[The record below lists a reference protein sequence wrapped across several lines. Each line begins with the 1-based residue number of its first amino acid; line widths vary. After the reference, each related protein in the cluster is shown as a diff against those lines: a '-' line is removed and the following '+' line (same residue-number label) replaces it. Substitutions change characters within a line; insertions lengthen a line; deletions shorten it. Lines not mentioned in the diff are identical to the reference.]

1 VRDYAQ
7 IKRIVASG
15 GEDAA
20 RDARVR
26 KLLWGSVAVT
36 LLLYLVPFGGFVI
49 YPLLLFATLAH
60 EIGHGITAAMLGGTF
75 EQFMLFADGSGVA
88 RSTGVT
94 GDPGHALVAAG
105 GLVGPATLGMV
116 GFVAAR
122 RPRPSRAL
130 LGLLALGLLAAEIL
144 VVRNPFGWLFVGA
157 CVAGFAWVAVRCS
170 ARTAQTVLVF
180 IAVQLALSVYSTGA
194 YLFTDVAVTGAGT
207 MPSDVANMATALG
220 GPYWLWGLA
229 CGGFSLLAVAAG
241 LAVYLRGPAFRKH

>member
-1 VRDYAQ
+1 MPDYEE
-7 IKRIVASG
+7 IKRRIASG
-15 GEDAA
+15 GEVAA

-26 KLLWGSVAVT
+26 KLLWGSVIVT

-60 EIGHGITAAMLGGTF
+60 ELGHGITAAMVGGSF
-75 EQFMLFADGSGVA
+75 EQLMLFADGSGVA
-88 RSTGVT
+88 RSSGVT
-94 GDPGHALVAAG
+94 GDPANALVAAG
-105 GLVGPATLGMV
+105 GLVGPATLGMI

-122 RPRPSRAL
+122 RPRPARVL
-130 LGLLALGLLAAEIL
+130 LGLLAVGLLTAEIL

-157 CVAGFAWVAVRCS
+157 CVAGLGWVAVRCS

-194 YLFTDVAVTGAGT
+194 YLFTDVAATGAGT

-220 GPYWLWGLA
+220 GPHWLWGLA

-241 LAVYLRGPAFRKH
+241 LAVYLRSPKR